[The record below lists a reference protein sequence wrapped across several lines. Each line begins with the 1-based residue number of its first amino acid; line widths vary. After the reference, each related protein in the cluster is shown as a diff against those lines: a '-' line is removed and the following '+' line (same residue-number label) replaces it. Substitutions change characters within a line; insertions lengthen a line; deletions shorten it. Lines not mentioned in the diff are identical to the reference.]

1 MTHTFARTLI
11 VGALALFGMATPAQ
25 NDEVSG
31 TNARVWNFDGQVAGE
46 APSGWRIAETNGD
59 GSLAPW
65 TITADAS
72 APSSPNALVVG
83 TTHNS
88 GQTYNVALATG
99 TEYKNVVLSV
109 KVKAGTGTEDQGGG
123 PVWRAKDPNNYYLA
137 RWNPLENN
145 VRVYVVKDG
154 KRKMLGSVKAEADA
168 STWHE
173 IRVEAK
179 NSSITVEFD
188 GKVFVEAQDDSLPDA
203 GMVGLWTKADAS
215 TSFDDLRV
223 AEAGE

>member
-1 MTHTFARTLI
+1 MIRTSTRGLL
-11 VGALALFGMATPAQ
+11 VGTMLLLGVAIPAQ
-25 NDEVSG
+25 SDEVTG
-31 TNARVWNFDGQVAGE
+31 ANARIWNFDGQSAGE
-46 APSGWRIAETNGD
+46 APSGWRLAETNGD

-65 TITADAS
+65 TITGDAT

-83 TTHNS
+83 KTHNS

-109 KVKAGTGTEDQGGG
+109 SVKAGTGTEDQGGG
-123 PVWRAKDPNNYYLA
+123 PVWRAKDSNNYYIA

-154 KRKMLGSVKAEADA
+154 KRKMLGSVKVEADPA
-168 STWHE
+168 AWHE
-173 IRVEAK
+173 IRVEAR
-179 NSSITVEFD
+179 NNSITVEFD
-188 GKVFVEAQDDSLPDA
+188 GKAFVEAQDDSLPDA

-223 AEAGE
+223 AEAAE